1 MKQNAR
7 YYPAFLD
14 LRDQSCV
21 VVGGGHIAERK
32 TLDLL
37 SAGAQVTVISPRLT
51 SRLQKE
57 KKQGTIKHINRRF
70 RQGDINGAF
79 LVIAATDSEV
89 ENRKVAGHKG
99 LLLNVVDRPELCS
112 FIVPATLRRGPL
124 QIAVSTSGASPALAR
139 AIRKDMESTYGP
151 AFGKHLNKLK
161 RLREKAVKEIKN
173 SRERERYLKSLASEK
188 VLRMLKKQSAKKT
201 APAKDES

>member
-1 MKQNAR
+1 LRKQNAK

-14 LRDQSCV
+14 LRDQLCV
-21 VVGGGHIAERK
+21 VVGGGNVAERK

-37 SAGAQVTVISPRLT
+37 RAGARVKVISPGLT

-57 KKQGTIKHINRRF
+57 KNQGSITHVNRRF
-70 RQGDINGAF
+70 RQQDLKGSF
-79 LVIAATDSEV
+79 LVIAATDSEE

-99 LLLNVVDRPELCS
+99 LLLNVVDRPELCT

-124 QIAVSTSGASPALAR
+124 QIAVSTSGASPAMAR

-151 AFGKHLNKLK
+151 QFGKHLNKLK
-161 RLREKAVKEIKN
+161 RLREKAVKEIKS
-173 SRERERYLKSLASEK
+173 SRERERYLKSLASENT
-188 VLRMLKKQSAKKT
+188 VRMLKKSAKKT
-201 APAKDES
+201 VAAKD

>member
-1 MKQNAR
+1 LRKQNAR

-14 LRDQSCV
+14 LRDQLCV
-21 VVGGGHIAERK
+21 VVGGGNVAERK

-37 SAGAQVTVISPRLT
+37 RAGARVKVISPGLT

-57 KKQGTIKHINRRF
+57 KNQGSITHVNRRF
-70 RQGDINGAF
+70 RQQDLKGSF
-79 LVIAATDSEV
+79 LVIAATDSEE

-99 LLLNVVDRPELCS
+99 LLLNVVDRPELCT

-124 QIAVSTSGASPALAR
+124 QIAVSTSGASPAMAR

-151 AFGKHLNKLK
+151 QFGKHLNKLK
-161 RLREKAVKEIKN
+161 RLREKAVKEIK
-173 SRERERYLKSLASEK
+173 SQRERERYLKSLASENT
-188 VLRMLKKQSAKKT
+188 VRMLKKSAKKT
-201 APAKDES
+201 VAAKD

>member
-1 MKQNAR
+1 MRKQNAR

-14 LRDQSCV
+14 LRDQPCV
-21 VVGGGHIAERK
+21 VVGGGNVAERK

-37 SAGAQVTVISPRLT
+37 RAGARVKVISPGLT

-57 KKQGTIKHINRRF
+57 KSQGSIIHVNRRF
-70 RQGDINGAF
+70 RQQDLKGSF
-79 LVIAATDSEV
+79 LVIAATDSEE

-99 LLLNVVDRPELCS
+99 LLLNVVDRPELCT

-124 QIAVSTSGASPALAR
+124 QIAVSTSGASPAMAR

-151 AFGKHLNKLK
+151 QFGKHLIKLK
-161 RLREKAVKEIKN
+161 RLREKAVKEITS
-173 SRERERYLKSLASEK
+173 SRERERYLKSLASENT
-188 VLRMLKKQSAKKT
+188 VRMLKKSAKKT
-201 APAKDES
+201 VAAKD